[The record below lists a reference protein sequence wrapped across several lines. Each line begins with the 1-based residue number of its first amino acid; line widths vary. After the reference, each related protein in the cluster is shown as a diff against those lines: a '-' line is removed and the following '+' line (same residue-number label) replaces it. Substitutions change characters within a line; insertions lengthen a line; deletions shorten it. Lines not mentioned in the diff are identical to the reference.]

1 MAGKLP
7 YVKRKH
13 HNKVLDCIVHSIYG
27 IKSKNR
33 KKPIKTLIEERKTW
47 IEIKTPSYEPPNI
60 ESAAEHVIHGI
71 QLTGDM
77 SEHEKSILKVNS

>member
-1 MAGKLP
+1 M
-7 YVKRKH
+7 VSR
-13 HNKVLDCIVHSIYG
+13 V
-27 IKSKNR
+27 R
-33 KKPIKTLIEERKTW
+33 TEKKPIKTLIEERKTW

-77 SEHEKSILKVNS
+77 SEHEKSILKFLKKSTVAKNVP